1 MKRLYIIRHAKSS
14 WENGELSDFERG
26 LNKRGKKDLK
36 TITSYMALKNIK
48 VDLILSSSALRAQ
61 ITADEIAKKIN
72 YNNKIHYMKELY
84 MVRPE
89 KLMDI
94 IKLQDDQHKDIFV
107 VGHNP
112 ELTEIANILLEDEFI
127 KMPTLAIL
135 AIDLDIDSWEDII
148 PNSGK
153 VDFYI
158 YPKQFQYYMPKQI
171 RTILDR

>member
-1 MKRLYIIRHAKSS
+1 MKRLYLIRHAKSS
-14 WENGELSDFERG
+14 WKNGDLSDFERG
-26 LNKRGKKDLK
+26 LNRRGEKDLK
-36 TITSYMALKNIK
+36 TITSYISLKDIK

-61 ITADEIAKKIN
+61 ITADEIAKKIE
-72 YNNKIHYMKELY
+72 YNSKIHYMKELY

-94 IKLQDDQHKDIFV
+94 IKLQDEQHETIFM

-112 ELTEIANILLEDEFI
+112 ELTEVANILLKDDFI

-135 AIDLDIDSWEDII
+135 AIDLDIENWNDIKE
-148 PNSGK
+148 NSGK
-153 VDFYI
+153 LDFYI

-171 RTILDR
+171 RAVLDS

>member
-1 MKRLYIIRHAKSS
+1 MKKLYIIRHAKSS
-14 WENGELSDFERG
+14 WKNGELSDFERG
-26 LNKRGKKDLK
+26 LNRRGDRDLK
-36 TITSYMALKNIK
+36 IMTSYMSLKDIN

-61 ITADEIAKKIN
+61 ITADKIAKKID

-94 IKLQDDQHKDIFV
+94 IKLQDDQYESIFV

-112 ELTEIANILLEDEFI
+112 ELTEIANTLLQNEFI

-135 AIDLDIDSWEDII
+135 AIDLDIDSWEDITQ
-148 PNSGK
+148 NCGK

-158 YPKQFQYYMPKQI
+158 YPKQFQYYMPKQV
-171 RTILDR
+171 RSVLER